1 MTGKMQER
9 QQRQLEVEVRSGSPI
24 VPMSVSVLEN
34 SVTTL
39 SVTSWSSACTSL
51 VMREISAPAR
61 RRS

>member
-1 MTGKMQER
+1 
-9 QQRQLEVEVRSGSPI
+9 
-24 VPMSVSVLEN
+24 MSVSELEN

-51 VMREISAPAR
+51 VMREMSPPAR